1 MNKRKLNAIMQLH
14 GESQQDLA
22 RYLQYRGAQFRQN
35 EIAAIQ
41 EHYSLSAEEVN
52 EIFFA
57 TAVSLKDTAHP
68 ATPEKSA

>member
-14 GESQQDLA
+14 GESQQ
-22 RYLQYRGAQFRQN
+22 